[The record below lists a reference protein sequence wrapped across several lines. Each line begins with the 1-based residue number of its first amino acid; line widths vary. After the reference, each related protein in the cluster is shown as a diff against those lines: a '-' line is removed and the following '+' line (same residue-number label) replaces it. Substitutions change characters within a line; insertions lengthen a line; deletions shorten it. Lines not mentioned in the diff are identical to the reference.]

1 MFTILV
7 KDGLGNIRTGVN
19 QAYPAMV
26 ISRCSLQN
34 VMRLKYFPFTVQ
46 HLITLKRKEKKNA
59 WKRNVPWCWHLIWI
73 SPVPRFSE
81 MCGNQEPLAAAS
93 MLLCKALRLVLGLLL
108 ITSFSPPV
116 LLSIGCWA
124 GNRPQVIGHIKTEH
138 PDAYWKGDLKIRF
151 CCN

>member
-46 HLITLKRKEKKNA
+46 HLITLKRKEKK
-59 WKRNVPWCWHLIWI
+59 KMHGK
-73 SPVPRFSE
+73 E
-81 MCGNQEPLAAAS
+81 M
-93 MLLCKALRLVLGLLL
+93 
-108 ITSFSPPV
+108 F
-116 LLSIGCWA
+116 
-124 GNRPQVIGHIKTEH
+124 
-138 PDAYWKGDLKIRF
+138 PDVGI
-151 CCN
+151 